1 MLLSLFS
8 SLGSSSAEGTSASLS
23 LPLIETFGELETE
36 ESFLEALTN
45 SGGTPGSKKS
55 EKKEKKCEYTQQRN
69 KRGKVAKTEKA
80 FPYVI

>member
-55 EKKEKKCEYTQQRN
+55 EKKEKKIVKYNNNIFRIS
-69 KRGKVAKTEKA
+69 GEKNLR
-80 FPYVI
+80 

>member
-1 MLLSLFS
+1 MVDKCWFSRIFSKMSLFY

-55 EKKEKKCEYTQQRN
+55 GEK
-69 KRGKVAKTEKA
+69 
-80 FPYVI
+80 IL

>member
-55 EKKEKKCEYTQQRN
+55 EKKEKNVKTHN
-69 KRGKVAKTEKA
+69 KEIKGEK
-80 FPYVI
+80 